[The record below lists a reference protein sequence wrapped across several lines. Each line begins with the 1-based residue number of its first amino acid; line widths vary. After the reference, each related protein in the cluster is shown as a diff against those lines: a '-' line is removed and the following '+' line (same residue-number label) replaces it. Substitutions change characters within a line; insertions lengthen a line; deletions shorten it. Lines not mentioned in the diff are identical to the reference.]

1 MKLKVWG
8 DFALFTRPEYKSE
21 PHTYPVMTFTAA
33 VGILESIFWKPE
45 IKYSINSISVLKPIK
60 HLSVMRNMI
69 KSKQSYRNV
78 GKLKTIEED
87 RTQRTQILL
96 KDVAYHI
103 DFCFELTD
111 DSLNPDKY
119 YAIIADRIK
128 EGQCFKQPY
137 FGCREYIAYFGL
149 PQEKEY
155 PSVTLRGVK
164 DLGMMPKEVHF
175 IPDKKGNISWKSKDE
190 FTKGKAVVEFA
201 DFILKDGVLCCLN

>member
-8 DFALFTRPEYKSE
+8 DLALFCRPEYKSE
-21 PHTYPVMTFTAA
+21 PHSYPVMTFPAA
-33 VGILESIFWKPE
+33 VGLLESIFWKPE

-60 HLSVMRNMI
+60 YLSVMRNMI

-78 GKLKTIEED
+78 DKLKTIEED

-96 KDVAYHI
+96 RDVAYHI

-111 DSLNPDKY
+111 ESLNPDKY
-119 YAIIADRIK
+119 YAILADRIRK
-128 EGQCFKQPY
+128 GQCFKQPY

-149 PQEKEY
+149 PGEKEY

-164 DLGMMPKEVHF
+164 DIGIMPKEVHF
-175 IPDKKGNISWKSKDE
+175 IPDKKGDISWRTKE
-190 FTKGKAVVEFA
+190 GIAKGKAVVEFA
-201 DFILKDGVLCCLN
+201 NFELQDGVLCCLN